1 MCSDA
6 RRSRLL
12 VAFARRKWDIQL
24 GPCLVGLPKMAPR
37 ASPLIHKWKSSAHC
51 LRATKLTCWFIWT
64 SVSCNRYDTMPVHH
78 RTLLWRLLG
87 CLFSSVNNTWSH
99 HVLCFQIVKSASRW
113 ARVCNREHHRFQR
126 YVWRLKK
133 KTWQRKRNLCLAVEA
148 RCLRQ
153 NLRHQMFFLHL
164 YWILVC

>member
-64 SVSCNRYDTMPVHH
+64 SVSCNRMVQCQSIIVPCCGDCRVVYFHRSIILEATMFYAFKSSNQLHVGPEYAIGNITDFRDMSEGWKRKPGKERETYVLLLKLDVCVKTYDIK
-78 RTLLWRLLG
+78 
-87 CLFSSVNNTWSH
+87 
-99 HVLCFQIVKSASRW
+99 CF
-113 ARVCNREHHRFQR
+113 
-126 YVWRLKK
+126 
-133 KTWQRKRNLCLAVEA
+133 
-148 RCLRQ
+148 
-153 NLRHQMFFLHL
+153 FFICIE
-164 YWILVC
+164 Y